1 MAATP
6 EAFARPVPPWRH
18 KLAAFW
24 RWWTG
29 ELGVMLPERLARG
42 TRVPVVAFEGDDVVL
57 VEPRSAA
64 GPNARVAVSTLEPG
78 PARAAIRQ
86 MLERAGETRG
96 RARLRLPR
104 EQALVRRVTMPAATE
119 ENLSQ
124 VVAFE
129 MDRLTPFRADDVYF
143 DHRVVSRDAGA
154 GQILVEVAVAPR
166 EVVDAAVARMGELG
180 TSLQGVPVGDEASP
194 GSGTLDLLPTERR
207 GERETANERLLRN
220 GLLAAVGLLLLVAL
234 LLPAWQKREAIVA
247 MHPQIAK
254 SKQEAESSD
263 AIARTLEREVADYNF
278 LLGKRHAPSA
288 LAYLEDVSRLLPDN
302 TWVQQFELRTA
313 GKGREVQITG
323 ETASASKL
331 IEILEQSTLLQNSTP
346 RGSVTRGSQPGTERF
361 MIVAETR
368 PRPMPESLP
377 VREVAVLAP
386 PPPMSAAAPKAEP
399 VAPVAAAKEA
409 ADTGDEPEK
418 EAAAPAVPPPV
429 PAKLEPVPRP
439 AQTPVARQNVP
450 PDAKAR
456 IEERQRKA
464 RENSQERR
472 RLETERRR
480 QEAAK
485 ARDMTVPK
493 KAPGQ

>member
-1 MAATP
+1 MA
-6 EAFARPVPPWRH
+6 EAHDIRPVPRWRQQ
-18 KLAAFW
+18 LAAFW

-29 ELGVMLPERLARG
+29 ELALLLPDRFATA
-42 TRVPVVAFEGDDVVL
+42 TRVPVLSLADGDVVL
-57 VEPRSAA
+57 VEPRAAA
-64 GPNARVAVSTLEPG
+64 GPEARVAAATLELPA
-78 PARAAIRQ
+78 ARAALRE
-86 MLERAGETRG
+86 LLHRAGETRNF
-96 RARLRLPR
+96 ARLRLRPD
-104 EQALVRRVTMPAATE
+104 QVLVRRVTMPAATE
-119 ENLSQ
+119 ENLAQ

-129 MDRLTPFRADDVYF
+129 MDRLTPFRGEDVYH
-143 DHRVVSRDAGA
+143 DQRVISRDPVSA
-154 GQILVEVAVAPR
+154 QVVVQLAVARR
-166 EVVDAAVARMGELG
+166 EVVDAAVARLRDLG
-180 TSLQGVPVGDEASP
+180 VNVRGVVVPEDAAP
-194 GSGTLDLLPTERR
+194 GAAGLDLLPSEQRE
-207 GERETANERLLRN
+207 ERETANERLVKRVLW
-220 GLLAAVGLLLLVAL
+220 GAVAALLFVAL
-234 LLPAWQKREAIVA
+234 LLPAWQKREA
-247 MHPQIAK
+247 
-254 SKQEAESSD
+254 
-263 AIARTLEREVADYNF
+263 AIALLPVLAKAENDAKASGALASELERQAADYNYM
-278 LLGKRHAPSA
+278 LTRKYQSQA
-288 LAYLEDVSRLLPDN
+288 LPILEEISRLLPDN
-302 TWVQQFELRTA
+302 TWVQQLDYRTA

-429 PAKLEPVPRP
+429 TAKLEPVPRP